1 MNPHIYRIVHSFDL
15 IYYLQLSGVTMN
27 SGSYQVSPT
36 IIYLEVDMYAF
47 HQFHTTLPNNYYIIY
62 SIINQLDKKYL

>member
-1 MNPHIYRIVHSFDL
+1 
-15 IYYLQLSGVTMN
+15 MN

-47 HQFHTTLPNNYYIIY
+47 HQFHTTLPHNYYIVY